1 MPQKTVERPDVTLIK
16 GLESIKAQPPSLTVQ
31 RLGQLL
37 DSAEALKTAPGSQ
50 VRLLWALY
58 EIARGSGSLRDA
70 DSGTERARAIRERA
84 AQMFAKFGGEKLLV
98 EQRLSKGNYDS
109 ADLSLFILIGKPA
122 RGSQLTA
129 AERSAR
135 EAAAERLSGI
145 ALDEGRKEQMSP
157 AERKRWKSEGYDPDR
172 VAERAGFERRREAI
186 EALGFLGGSKAEET
200 LVEALGSKDQ
210 SIIHAAI
217 RALGR
222 CGWEYATG
230 PLGKLVLS
238 GGGFSRDALAALES
252 IGNRHAER
260 ELASI
265 LRYQGETGRVDST
278 VVSNVIEAL
287 GRFGTTVSVAPLRA
301 LVRAMPD
308 MDVQVDQAISAI
320 MERAKPK
327 KAPKAEI
334 ARAVPEKRERPAE
347 KKEKPPEKTERKKE
361 KPEEE
366 EEFRIKWKK

>member
-1 MPQKTVERPDVTLIK
+1 MPQKTVERPDDLLIK

-37 DSAEALKTAPGSQ
+37 DSAEALRPAIGAQ
-50 VRLLWALY
+50 VRMQWALY
-58 EIARGSGSLRDA
+58 EIARGSGNLKDA
-70 DSGTERARAIRERA
+70 DNSSEKSRAIRERA
-84 AQMFAKFGGEKLLV
+84 AEVFAKFGGEKLLV
-98 EQRLSKGNYDS
+98 EQRLSNGNFDS
-109 ADLSLFILIGKPA
+109 ADLALFIMIGKPG
-122 RGSQLTA
+122 RSSLLTA
-129 AERSAR
+129 AEKADR
-135 EAAAERLSGI
+135 EFAAKHLSGI
-145 ALDEGRKEQMSP
+145 ALEEGRKEQMSP
-157 AERKRWKSEGYDPDR
+157 AERKRWRSEGYDPDK

-186 EALGFLGGSKAEET
+186 EALGLLGGSKAEET
-200 LVEALGSKDQ
+200 LVGALGSKDQ

-217 RALGR
+217 RALGN
-222 CGWEYATG
+222 CGWEYAVE
-230 PLGKLVLS
+230 PLGRLVLP
-238 GGGFSRDALAALES
+238 GGRFSLDALDALER
-252 IGNRHAER
+252 IGNKHAEKS
-260 ELASI
+260 LVSI
-265 LRYQGETGRVDST
+265 LKLQNENLKIEEKVISRIVD
-278 VVSNVIEAL
+278 AL